1 MSQKINK
8 LLIFFIALFFSFWVF
23 LCLPYYAQITE
34 ADDVYV
40 AGTIVIPAI
49 IVSIALSFI
58 LIKNKSWILSLIITL
73 LNTFNALLAI
83 YITHDAILE
92 IISLTNKIYDG
103 KVEYTSF
110 HLFTI
115 GIIPAVLVLINWI
128 ALFFNLKIIKRN
140 D

>member
-1 MSQKINK
+1 MSQKFKK

-23 LCLPYYAQITE
+23 LFLPHYAQITE

-40 AGTIVIPAI
+40 AGIVVIPALLF
-49 IVSIALSFI
+49 SIGLCLI
-58 LIKNKSWILSLIITL
+58 LIKNKSWRLSLIITL
-73 LNTFNALLAI
+73 LNSFNALLAI
-83 YITHDAILE
+83 YITHEAILE
-92 IISLTNKIYDG
+92 ILSLTNKIYDG